1 MSNLIKTLASFL
13 PNDFVFGE
21 SFRRAKKIL
30 SAFEAS
36 GDKMDFISSYEE
48 EKLNGAL
55 DIAKKAPFYQYLND
69 GLQFDEIPFINK
81 DIILNS
87 FDDIVI
93 SKQASDYVSTGG
105 TSGKPLGFYINK
117 NRKGFEWF
125 WMTNNWAKVGFNLS
139 DYRAVLTNHKLGG
152 KNYKVDRLLKEY
164 QYNNFSLNDNY
175 LKFIT
180 DHINQKE
187 LKYLRAYP
195 SAAYML
201 ANYLRK
207 EKKQTTLNT
216 FLCGSE
222 NVFKHQKE
230 LIEGVL
236 NIRMYTWYGHSEK
249 VILAGESRTCQNYH
263 SNPFYGY
270 TEIIDEN
277 NKSINSIGKV
287 GELVGTGFINTKMPF
302 IRYKTGDFAEYVGN
316 VCPACGHIGLTFKNV
331 RGRWQGDVIYKLD
344 GSSITTTA
352 LNLHSDFYNYIKGLQ
367 YYQNQMGKLE
377 VRVVPEYNFSKNIKE
392 KISSELKLKSGSGLD
407 IDVVEVEAVEYSAIN
422 KFQLLIQKT
431 KNEYNK
437 NSIE

>member
-1 MSNLIKTLASFL
+1 MTNVIKTLASFL

-30 SAFEAS
+30 SAFETS
-36 GDKMDFISSYEE
+36 GDKMDFVSSYQE
-48 EKLNGAL
+48 EKLNGIL
-55 DIAKKAPFYQYLND
+55 NIAKEAPFYYYLNG
-69 GLQFDEIPFINK
+69 GLQFEDIPFINQ

-87 FDDIVI
+87 FDDIIV
-93 SKQASDYVSTGG
+93 SKQSSDYVTTGG

-125 WMTNNWAKVGFNLS
+125 WMTNNWSKVGFNLN
-139 DYRAVLTNHKLGG
+139 DYRAVLTNHKLGD

-164 QYNNFSLNDNY
+164 QYNNFSLNDKY

-180 DHINQKE
+180 DHINLKR

-201 ANYLRK
+201 ANYLKR
-207 EKKQTTLNT
+207 EKKQTSLNT

-222 NVFKHQKE
+222 NIFKYQKE
-230 LIEGVL
+230 LIEGIL

-249 VILAGESRTCQNYH
+249 VILAGETRTCQNYH
-263 SNPFYGY
+263 SIPFYGY
-270 TEIIDEN
+270 TEVLDEN
-277 NKSINSIGKV
+277 NKPINSIGKV

-316 VCPACGHIGLTFKNV
+316 VCPNCGHIGLTFKNV
-331 RGRWQGDVIYKLD
+331 TGRWQGDIIYKSD

-367 YYQNQMGKLE
+367 YYQNQIGKLE
-377 VRVVPEYNFSKNIKE
+377 VRVVPENNFSKNIKE

-431 KNEYNK
+431 KNGNNK
-437 NSIE
+437 NSK

>member
-1 MSNLIKTLASFL
+1 
-13 PNDFVFGE
+13 
-21 SFRRAKKIL
+21 
-30 SAFEAS
+30 
-36 GDKMDFISSYEE
+36 
-48 EKLNGAL
+48 
-55 DIAKKAPFYQYLND
+55 
-69 GLQFDEIPFINK
+69 
-81 DIILNS
+81 
-87 FDDIVI
+87 
-93 SKQASDYVSTGG
+93 
-105 TSGKPLGFYINK
+105 
-117 NRKGFEWF
+117 
-125 WMTNNWAKVGFNLS
+125 
-139 DYRAVLTNHKLGG
+139 GG